1 MAIDVTKLVG
11 LFKVA
16 MKIFECLQKMQPAQ
30 RAKLLGLV
38 EKVSGVEGIAADVE
52 ALVSSE

>member
-30 RAKLLGLV
+30 RAKLLSLV

>member
-11 LFKVA
+11 LFEVA

-30 RAKLLGLV
+30 RAKLLSLV